1 MTAPPTPDHAPD
13 GPPALRFAVLGPLRA
28 WHGERHVPLSAPRTQ
43 AVLAALVLRAGRT
56 ASARELIGAVWGDDA
71 PPSAAGALRTHIC
84 GLRRLLEPGR
94 GPHARARVLVSADG
108 GYALRPE
115 SGALDL
121 AVFEQHA
128 ADAGRAR
135 AAGRLEEARELLDS
149 ALALWAGAPLAGV
162 PGPYAH
168 AERGRLTERRLTV
181 LEERWEVETELGG
194 HTAAIAALG
203 VLAAEHPWRERIQEL
218 LMTAL
223 YRAGRQADALEVY
236 ARARRSLAD
245 QLGVEPG
252 PGLAGLQRRVLAAEP
267 GPADPV
273 GLLRLAATSPL
284 PAQLPYDTDD
294 FTGREEGI
302 ARLCA
307 ALDSGRIVALSA
319 ISGMGGV
326 GKTTLA
332 VHVAHRTRDRFP
344 DGQLYADLRGTD
356 PRPAEPMHVLDR
368 FLRALGVPA
377 GHVPALPDE
386 RAALYRSRLA
396 GRRVLVVL
404 DNARDLAQ
412 IRDLLPGS
420 PGTAVL
426 LTSRSRLA
434 GLTGATL
441 VDLRPMGP
449 REALAL
455 LARIVGEERV
465 NAEPKAAAEVVESCG
480 GLPLALRI
488 VAARLAAGPDRTLAQ
503 TAVLLADERRRL
515 RVLRAEDAAVETTF
529 RLGAGLLDG
538 EQSRAFR
545 LLALPDVPEMTLPE
559 AVAVLDRPWRVAE
572 ELCEALV
579 DLNLLESL
587 SPGRYRYHDLLR
599 LFARQAAVE
608 ETPESERTAALTRLL
623 HFLLSTARNA
633 HRTTMPDDVFPG
645 FSGDLAPPRSA
656 GLAFATQQEAAG
668 WLVDTQ
674 ASLLGVIEQGAR
686 DGRVPLAVCA
696 DLLVAVDPLGRVG
709 ARPYGLERAAR
720 AVCEAAERAGD
731 TRAEARARYMLG
743 GAVSQ
748 RFELGPAVPE
758 FERVVELCR
767 AAGDRAL
774 LGPVLIALGGCALA
788 RRDFTAAHDMLTEAL
803 ALSRAVHSRGS
814 EAYALGFLALAR
826 LATGEPEEAVA
837 TGREAVAL
845 TRATGD
851 RAGEANA
858 LHNLAQVCLWT
869 GRTEESLDCL
879 HESLRLWRET
889 GSLYRESLL
898 LGALAQAYNFAG
910 RPAEAAEHAETARD
924 IAERHGDG
932 YFLGRALA
940 QLGHAHAAQGRPAE
954 ATVCFRKAHDI
965 FRGLGLPDADDLA
978 PHLTPGAG

>member
-1 MTAPPTPDHAPD
+1 MTAPPASDHAPD
-13 GPPALRFAVLGPLRA
+13 GPPAPRFAVLGPLRA
-28 WHGERHVPLSAPRTQ
+28 WHGEHEVPLSAPRTQ
-43 AVLAALVLRAGRT
+43 AVLAALVLRAGRP

-71 PPSAAGALRTHIC
+71 PPCASGALRTHIS

-94 GPHARARVLVSADG
+94 GPRGRARVLVSADG

-115 SGALDL
+115 PGALDL
-121 AVFEQHA
+121 AVFEQRA

-135 AAGRLEEARELLDS
+135 AAGRLGEARELLDS

-168 AERGRLTERRLTV
+168 AERTRLTERRLTV
-181 LEERWEVETELGG
+181 LEERWDVETELGG

-252 PGLAGLQRRVLAAEP
+252 PGLTRLQRRVLAAEP
-267 GPADPV
+267 GPADPA
-273 GLLRLAATSPL
+273 GLLRLTAAFPL
-284 PAQLPYDTDD
+284 PAQLPHDTGD
-294 FTGREEGI
+294 FTGREDSI

-344 DGQLYADLRGTD
+344 DGRLYADLRGTD

-412 IRDLLPGS
+412 VRDLLPGA

-441 VDLRPMGP
+441 VDLRPMEP
-449 REALAL
+449 RDALAL

-465 NAEPKAAAEVVESCG
+465 NAEPRAAADVVESCG

-488 VAARLAAGPDRTLAQ
+488 VAARLVAGPDRTLAR
-503 TAVLLADERRRL
+503 TAALLADERRRL

-529 RLGAGLLDG
+529 RLGAGLLDD
-538 EQSRAFR
+538 EQTRAFR

-572 ELCEALV
+572 DLCESLV

-608 ETPESERTAALTRLL
+608 EMPDSERTAALTRLL
-623 HFLLSTARNA
+623 HFLLATARNA

-645 FSGDLAPPRSA
+645 DLAPPPSA
-656 GLAFATQQEAAG
+656 GLTFATQQEAAG

-674 ASLLGVIEQGAR
+674 ATLLGVIEQGAH
-686 DGRVPLAVCA
+686 DGRAPLAVCA
-696 DLLVAVDPLGRVG
+696 ELLVAVDPLGRMG

-720 AVCEAAERAGD
+720 AVCEAAERADD

-743 GAVSQ
+743 GAMSQ
-748 RFELGPAVPE
+748 RFELGPALPE

-788 RRDFTAAHDMLTEAL
+788 RRDFTAAHDLLTEAL
-803 ALSRAVHSRGS
+803 ELSRAVHSRGS
-814 EAYALGFLALAR
+814 EAYALGFLALAE
-826 LATGEPEEAVA
+826 LATGVPEAAVV

-858 LHNLAQVCLWT
+858 LHNLSQVCLWT

-910 RPAEAAEHAETARD
+910 RPAEAAEHAATARD

-940 QLGHAHAAQGRPAE
+940 QLGHAHAAQGHPAE
-954 ATVCFRKAHDI
+954 ATVCFRRAHDI
-965 FRGLGLPDADDLA
+965 FHGLGLPDADDLT
-978 PHLTPGAG
+978 PHLTAGAE

>member
-1 MTAPPTPDHAPD
+1 MTAPPTRDPAPA

-28 WHGERHVPLSAPRTQ
+28 RHGEHEVPLSAPRTQ
-43 AVLAALVLRAGRT
+43 AVLAALVLRAGRP

-71 PPSAAGALRTHIC
+71 PPRASGALRTHIS

-94 GPHARARVLVSADG
+94 GPRGRARVLVSADG
-108 GYALRPE
+108 GYALRTEP
-115 SGALDL
+115 GALDL
-121 AVFEQHA
+121 DVFEQRA

-135 AAGRLEEARELLDS
+135 AAGRPEEARELLDS
-149 ALALWAGAPLAGV
+149 ALALWTGAPLAGV

-168 AERGRLTERRLTV
+168 AERTRLTERRLTV

-252 PGLAGLQRRVLAAEP
+252 PGLARLQRHVLAAEP
-267 GPADPV
+267 GPADPG
-273 GLLRLAATSPL
+273 GLLRLAGTSPL

-294 FTGREEGI
+294 FTGREESV

-356 PRPAEPMHVLDR
+356 PRPAEPVHVLDR

-412 IRDLLPGS
+412 IRELLPGS

-449 REALAL
+449 GEGLAL

-465 NAEPKAAAEVVESCG
+465 NAEPGAAAEVVESCG

-488 VAARLAAGPDRTLAQ
+488 VAARLVAGPDRTLAR
-503 TAVLLADERRRL
+503 TAALLADERRRL

-538 EQSRAFR
+538 EQARAFR

-572 ELCEALV
+572 DLCESLV

-608 ETPESERTAALTRLL
+608 ETPDSERTAALTRLL
-623 HFLLSTARNA
+623 HFLLATARDA
-633 HRTTMPDDVFPG
+633 HRTTMPDDVFSAFP
-645 FSGDLAPPRSA
+645 GDLAPPRSA
-656 GLAFATQQEAAG
+656 GLTFATQQEAAG

-674 ASLLGVIEQGAR
+674 ATLLGVVEQGAR
-686 DGRVPLAVCA
+686 DGRAPLAVCA
-696 DLLVAVDPLGRVG
+696 DLLVAVDPLGRMG

-748 RFELGPAVPE
+748 RFELDRAVPE

-767 AAGDRAL
+767 AGDRAL

-803 ALSRAVHSRGS
+803 ALSRAVHSRGT

-826 LATGEPEEAVA
+826 LATGEPEAAVA

-858 LHNLAQVCLWT
+858 LHNLSQVCLWT

-879 HESLRLWRET
+879 QESLRLWRET

-924 IAERHGDG
+924 IAERHGDR

-940 QLGHAHAAQGRPAE
+940 QLGHAHAVLGRPAE
-954 ATVCFRKAHDI
+954 ATVCFRQAYDI
-965 FRGLGLPDADDLA
+965 FHGLGLPDADDLA
-978 PHLTPGAG
+978 PHLTAGAG

>member
-1 MTAPPTPDHAPD
+1 MTAPPTSDHAPD
-13 GPPALRFAVLGPLRA
+13 GPPAPRFAVLGPLRA
-28 WHGERHVPLSAPRTQ
+28 WHGEHELPLSAPRTQ
-43 AVLAALVLRAGRT
+43 AVLAALVLRAGRP

-71 PPSAAGALRTHIC
+71 PPRASGALRTHIS

-94 GPHARARVLVSADG
+94 GPRGRARVLVSADG

-115 SGALDL
+115 PGALDL
-121 AVFEQHA
+121 AVFEQRA

-168 AERGRLTERRLTV
+168 AERTRLTERRLTV
-181 LEERWEVETELGG
+181 LEERWDVETELGD

-252 PGLAGLQRRVLAAEP
+252 PGLARLQRRVLAAEP
-267 GPADPV
+267 GPADPA
-273 GLLRLAATSPL
+273 GLLRLTATFPL
-284 PAQLPYDTDD
+284 PAQLPHNTGD
-294 FTGREEGI
+294 FTGREDSV

-412 IRDLLPGS
+412 LRDLLPGS

-441 VDLRPMGP
+441 VDLRPMVP
-449 REALAL
+449 RDALAL

-465 NAEPKAAAEVVESCG
+465 NAEPRAAADVVESCG

-488 VAARLAAGPDRTLAQ
+488 VAARLVAGPDRTLAR
-503 TAVLLADERRRL
+503 TAALLADERRRL

-529 RLGAGLLDG
+529 RLGAGLLDD
-538 EQSRAFR
+538 EQARAFR

-572 ELCEALV
+572 DLCESLV

-599 LFARQAAVE
+599 LFARQDAVE
-608 ETPESERTAALTRLL
+608 EMPAGERTAALTRLL
-623 HFLLSTARNA
+623 HFLLATARNA

-645 FSGDLAPPRSA
+645 DLAPPRSA
-656 GLAFATQQEAAG
+656 GLTFATQQEAAG

-674 ASLLGVIEQGAR
+674 ATLLGVIEQGAH
-686 DGRVPLAVCA
+686 DGRAPLAVCA
-696 DLLVAVDPLGRVG
+696 DLLVAVDPLGRMG

-743 GAVSQ
+743 GAVSL
-748 RFELGPAVPE
+748 RFELGRAVPQ

-788 RRDFTAAHDMLTEAL
+788 RRDFTAAHDLLAEAL
-803 ALSRAVHSRGS
+803 ELSRAVHSRGS
-814 EAYALGFLALAR
+814 EAYALGFLALAE
-826 LATGEPEEAVA
+826 LATGESEAAVA

-858 LHNLAQVCLWT
+858 LHNLSQVCLWT
-869 GRTEESLDCL
+869 GRTEEALDCL
-879 HESLRLWRET
+879 HESLRLWRGT

-910 RPAEAAEHAETARD
+910 RPAEAAEHAATARD

-940 QLGHAHAAQGRPAE
+940 QLGHAHAAQGHPAE
-954 ATVCFRKAHDI
+954 ATVCFRRAHDI
-965 FRGLGLPDADDLA
+965 FHGLGLPDADDLT
-978 PHLTPGAG
+978 PHLTAGAE